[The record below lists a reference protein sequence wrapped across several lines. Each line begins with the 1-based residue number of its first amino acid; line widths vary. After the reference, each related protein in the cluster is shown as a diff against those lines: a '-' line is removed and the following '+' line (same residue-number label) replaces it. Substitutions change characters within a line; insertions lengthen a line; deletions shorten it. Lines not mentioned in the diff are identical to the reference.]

1 MSVPC
6 SGAECIIPA
15 YTPSVRPELGA
26 YRLHKPDLYA
36 TPQ

>member
-6 SGAECIIPA
+6 GGAECIIPA

-26 YRLHKPDLYA
+26 YRLHKPDLYIV
-36 TPQ
+36 PQ